1 MLTLPDSI
9 GNLEQLEIL
18 WAFNGKLRRLPD
30 TIGDLQNLTYL
41 GVHNNDLYNL
51 PASIINLSSLE
62 DINFSGN
69 NFSFEDLTGDQQIFL
84 NRCCE
89 ISE

>member
-1 MLTLPDSI
+1 MLTLPDTI
-9 GNLEQLEIL
+9 GNLEQLQIL
-18 WAFNGKLRRLPD
+18 WAFSGKLRRLPD
-30 TIGDLQNLTYL
+30 TIGNLQNLRQLY
-41 GVHNNDLYNL
+41 VDHNDLYNL

-62 DINFSGN
+62 SIDFGDN
-69 NFSFEDLTGDQQIFL
+69 NFSFEDLTGTQQIFL